1 MGSHFIRGGEFC
13 LLNHAPGNPY
23 WLYASVSLRFT
34 PHLTH
39 SACGLPVHRRHCEK
53 GIDRM
58 GPDLS
63 HVTSSGR
70 LPRLLIA
77 ENNLSTFEPLIRAF
91 RDERLDIDFDV
102 CTSHWSAVWKL
113 LASPYQ
119 LIISGVHLAEMHDF
133 LLLKR
138 AQARQTFVP
147 FVVTASA
154 SEKEVAC
161 RILKHGAFDLIPT
174 PLDHEQTVNTIRLA
188 LWHNK
193 FKALIASRD
202 KALERYRQHIANY
215 PGNRSGETFQ
225 TILTLLDQTV
235 SAHERT
241 IHRVEA
247 SMECLADLADNVEEQ
262 AREQALRRLDTFSR

>member
-1 MGSHFIRGGEFC
+1 
-13 LLNHAPGNPY
+13 
-23 WLYASVSLRFT
+23 
-34 PHLTH
+34 
-39 SACGLPVHRRHCEK
+39 
-53 GIDRM
+53 
-58 GPDLS
+58 
-63 HVTSSGR
+63 
-70 LPRLLIA
+70 
-77 ENNLSTFEPLIRAF
+77 
-91 RDERLDIDFDV
+91 
-102 CTSHWSAVWKL
+102 
-113 LASPYQ
+113 
-119 LIISGVHLAEMHDF
+119 
-133 LLLKR
+133 
-138 AQARQTFVP
+138 
-147 FVVTASA
+147 
-154 SEKEVAC
+154 
-161 RILKHGAFDLIPT
+161 LKHGAFDLIPT